1 MKKLLLTVIASVV
14 MFANVLTA
22 QNVAR
27 ECVLLEVFTGVNC
40 PYCPAAAMAV
50 GKLLEEGK
58 AVAPVAFH
66 TSAFS
71 APDYYTTETNQRAN
85 YYYISQYPT
94 MKVDGVLSPSV
105 GGQSNNQ
112 EYIDYSYNQAL
123 SAYNQ
128 RINVTSPFELD
139 LSFSWKSGTQF
150 EVTATANKV
159 GTCNSS
165 DVRVFIA
172 LTESHIQRAWQGM
185 SELNYVVRDMIPT
198 QNGTQMSGDNIE
210 VTETFDIAAY
220 DRENCELVAWV
231 QSYNGNKEVFQAV
244 KLSLMDSDNQYD
256 MAIRNVEEL
265 PLASCSGMISPRF
278 TFKNYGTETLNSA
291 VFTAK
296 DANGTELSS
305 FLWEGSLAKGESAE
319 FDFPA
324 FETNENNVT
333 IEATNLN
340 GSNSDAYSGDNVCNI
355 SLEEAYSVSDA
366 YIKIQLKTGDDPENF
381 RIEIKNMSTGEIW
394 KTLTFEEPKKVY
406 TEEVSFPAIGCF
418 SMTLINDEGNGMGGG
433 FWGVKDSSNQ
443 TIVSGTV
450 NTNTFRYELPIEF
463 YSETVS
469 VDEMTENESVVY
481 PNPANNEINVAV
493 ENMTKVTVY
502 NSIGQMIF
510 AQDANSDVMT
520 ISTDSM
526 TNGIYYVTIETS
538 EGATSTQKVVVNK

>member
-1 MKKLLLTVIASVV
+1 MKKLLFTIIASVV
-14 MFANVLTA
+14 MFFNVTA

-50 GKLLEEGK
+50 GRLLEEGK

-71 APDYYTTETNQRAN
+71 VPEFYTNETNQRAS
-85 YYYISQYPT
+85 YYYINSYPT
-94 MKVDGVLSPSV
+94 MKVDGVLSPYV

-123 SAYNQ
+123 TAYNQ

-150 EVTATANKV
+150 EVKATANKV
-159 GTCNSS
+159 GTCSSS

-185 SELNYVVRDMIPT
+185 SEVNFVVRDMIPT
-198 QNGTQMSGDNIE
+198 QNGTQMSGDHIE

-244 KLSLMDSDNQYD
+244 KISLMDSDNQYD

-265 PLASCSGMISPRF
+265 PLSSCSGMISPRF

-291 VFTAK
+291 TFVAK
-296 DANGTELSS
+296 DENGTELASY
-305 FLWEGSLAKGESAE
+305 LWEGSLAKGEAAE
-319 FDFPA
+319 FDYPEFN
-324 FETNENNVT
+324 TNGAASVT
-333 IEATNLN
+333 IEAMNLN
-340 GSNSDAYSGDNVCNI
+340 GSNADAYSGDNVCSIN
-355 SLEEAYSVSDA
+355 LEEAFSLSDA

-381 RIEIKNMSTGEIW
+381 RVEIKNMTTGDLY
-394 KTLTFEEPKKVY
+394 KTLTFEEAKKVY
-406 TEEVSFPAIGCF
+406 TEEVTFPAIGCF
-418 SMTLINDEGNGMGGG
+418 SVAFINDEGNGMSGG
-433 FWGVKDSSNQ
+433 FWGIKNSSNQ
-443 TIVSGTV
+443 TLVSGTG
-450 NTNTFRYELPIEF
+450 NTNAFRYEIPMEF
-463 YSETVS
+463 YSETVG
-469 VDEMTENESVVY
+469 VDEMTETESMVY
-481 PNPANNEINVAV
+481 PNPANKEINVSV

-502 NSIGQMIF
+502 NSIGQMVF
-510 AQDANSDVMT
+510 AQDASSDVMT
-520 ISTDSM
+520 ISTESM

-538 EGATSTQKVVVNK
+538 EGTKSTQKVVVNK

>member
-1 MKKLLLTVIASVV
+1 MKKLLLTIVAAV
-14 MFANVLTA
+14 MLFTNVAA

-50 GKLLEEGK
+50 GRLLEEGK
-58 AVAPVAFH
+58 SVAPVAFH

-71 APDYYTTETNQRAN
+71 APEYYTTETNQRAN
-85 YYYISQYPT
+85 YYYISSYPT
-94 MKVDGVLSPSV
+94 MKVDGVMSPSV
-105 GGQSNNQ
+105 GGQSSNQ

-139 LSFSWKSGTQF
+139 LSFTWKYGTQF
-150 EVTATANKV
+150 EVKATANKV

-185 SELNYVVRDMIPT
+185 SELNYVVRDMIPN
-198 QNGTQMSGDNIE
+198 QNGTQMSGDHIE

-244 KLSLMDSDNQYD
+244 KISLMDIDNQYD

-265 PLASCSGMISPRF
+265 PLSSCSGMISPRF
-278 TFKNYGTETLNSA
+278 TFKNYGTETLNS
-291 VFTAK
+291 VMFVAK
-296 DANGTELSS
+296 DENGTELSS
-305 FLWEGSLAKGESAE
+305 CLWEGSLAKGELAE

-324 FETNENNVT
+324 FESNGAANVT
-333 IEATNLN
+333 VEAMNIN
-340 GSNSDAYSGDNVCNI
+340 GSNEDAYPGDNVCTI
-355 SLEEAYSVSDA
+355 SLEEAFSLSDA

-381 RIEIKNMSTGEIW
+381 RIEIKNMTTGELY
-394 KTLTFEEPKKVY
+394 KTLTYENAKKIY
-406 TEEVSFPAIGCF
+406 TEEIYFPAIACF
-418 SMTLINDEGNGMGGG
+418 SLTFINEEGNGMNGGY
-433 FWGVKDSSNQ
+433 WGIKNSSNQ
-443 TIVSGTV
+443 NLATGNNNSNG
-450 NTNTFRYELPIEF
+450 FRYELPLEF
-463 YSETVS
+463 YSETVG
-469 VDEMTENESVVY
+469 VNEMTENESVVY

-502 NSIGQMIF
+502 NSIGQMVF
-510 AQDANSDVMT
+510 AQEANSDVMT
-520 ISTDSM
+520 ISTESM

-538 EGATSTQKVVVNK
+538 EGTTSTQKVVVNK